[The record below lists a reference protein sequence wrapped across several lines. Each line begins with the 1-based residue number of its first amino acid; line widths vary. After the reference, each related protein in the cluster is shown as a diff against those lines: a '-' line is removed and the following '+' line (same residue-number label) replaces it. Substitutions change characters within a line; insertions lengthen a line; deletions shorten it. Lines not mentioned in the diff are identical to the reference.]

1 MGAQALPRAIARTR
15 RIDMRVVLGLLLF
28 TVGILA
34 TSGLIRQAQQ
44 RMPVLVAT
52 RALEP
57 GHTIEE
63 GDLRAAEV
71 GLGPGV
77 ASVPAQ
83 ELGLVEGQVLAAP
96 VEEGQ
101 IVAPGAVSAGPSVS
115 TGQVALSVG
124 VTPQHAVGGSLRS
137 GDRLQL
143 LATEDPDRPTARTS
157 VLLSDV
163 EVVAVS
169 QEQGPAADPLLT
181 VTLAVDSDDAAA
193 VAQAANSG
201 VLDLALLP
209 AGDSE

>member
-1 MGAQALPRAIARTR
+1 MSAQALPRAVARTR

-28 TVGILA
+28 VVGILA

-44 RMPVLVAT
+44 RTPVLIAT

-77 ASVPAQ
+77 VSVPAQ

-101 IVAPGAVSAGPSVS
+101 IVTPGAVSGGTSVS

-124 VTPQHAVGGSLRS
+124 VTPQHAAGGSLRS

-163 EVVAVS
+163 EVVAVT
-169 QEQGPAADPLLT
+169 QGQGPAADPLLT
-181 VTLAVDSDDAAA
+181 VTLAVDFDDAAA

-209 AGDSE
+209 AGESE

>member
-1 MGAQALPRAIARTR
+1 MSAQALPRAVARTR

-44 RMPVLVAT
+44 RTPVLIAT
-52 RALEP
+52 RALQP
-57 GHTIEE
+57 GHTLQE
-63 GDLRAAEV
+63 GDLRATEV

-77 ASVPAQ
+77 ASVPAG
-83 ELGLVEGQVLAAP
+83 ELGLVKGQVLAAP
-96 VEEGQ
+96 VDEGQ
-101 IVAPGAVSAGPSVS
+101 VVTPGAVTAGPSVS

-124 VTPQHAVGGSLRS
+124 VTPQHAAGGSLRS
-137 GDRLQL
+137 GDRVQL

-163 EVVAVS
+163 EVMAVT

-209 AGDSE
+209 AGESE

>member
-1 MGAQALPRAIARTR
+1 MSAQALPRAVARTR
-15 RIDMRVVLGLLLF
+15 RIDLRVVLGLLLF
-28 TVGILA
+28 VVGILA

-44 RMPVLVAT
+44 RTPVLVAT
-52 RALEP
+52 RTLEP
-57 GHTIEE
+57 GHTIQE

-77 ASVPAQ
+77 ASVPAE
-83 ELGLVEGQVLAAP
+83 ELELVEGQVLAAP

-101 IVAPGAVSAGPSVS
+101 VVTSGAVSAGPSVS

-124 VTPQHAVGGSLRS
+124 VTPQHAAGGSLRS
-137 GDRLQL
+137 GDRVQL

-163 EVVAVS
+163 EVVAVTP
-169 QEQGPAADPLLT
+169 EQGPAADPLLT

-201 VLDLALLP
+201 VLDLGLLP
-209 AGDSE
+209 AGESE

>member
-1 MGAQALPRAIARTR
+1 MSAQALPRAVARTR

-28 TVGILA
+28 MVGILA
-34 TSGLIRQAQQ
+34 TSALIRQAQQ
-44 RMPVLVAT
+44 RTPVLVAT

-57 GHTIEE
+57 GHTIQE

-71 GLGPGV
+71 GLSPGV
-77 ASVPAQ
+77 ASVPAE
-83 ELGLVEGQVLAAP
+83 ELGLVEGQVLAAH

-101 IVAPGAVSAGPSVS
+101 IVTPGAVSAGPSVS
-115 TGQVALSVG
+115 AGQVALSVG
-124 VTPQHAVGGSLRS
+124 VTPQHAAGGSLRS

-157 VLLSDV
+157 VLLSEV
-163 EVVAVS
+163 EVVAVT

-209 AGDSE
+209 AGESE